1 MKHALHRFFIAPP
14 TSADRVNRANVL
26 GFIVLPVVVMFGY
39 LFYILLVDF

>member
-14 TSADRVNRANVL
+14 TSADRLNRANVL